1 MRKKISFR
9 AGKHQWMAWMVIW
22 ALCAVLVISTGVLAA
37 TTTADDA
44 VDAASSAAEETKTPT
59 VRVAASQRI
68 QSITQLDVAVII
80 EGHVVRSVQAA
91 SVELREGGIVGGN
104 VDVSPAGSVH
114 INGRV
119 TGNVIGKDITLG
131 PKAVVGGSI
140 VHLGGQLIIDPAA
153 SYQAIGDVP
162 SQDSSRYNYS
172 VNYSGPGRIV
182 VEQRPL
188 PLTNPP
194 IYIPVPRRTLPERI
208 FTTFFL
214 CVGFLLGAISILALC
229 LIFFSRTTEEAAN
242 TAEQEPGRALLTG
255 FIGLLLLPLI
265 ALLLAVTIIGI
276 PLLPVLCAVFLLALV
291 VGFASQ
297 SVFLGRKMKQLLS
310 VTWISTIYREGAIG
324 MLALLALLCV
334 PVVGWLILLIITV
347 LGYGAVLLYWYP
359 IWRERWQQRRIA
371 KEPR

>member
-1 MRKKISFR
+1 MRKEISPR
-9 AGKHQWMAWMVIW
+9 VGKHQRMAMWMVIW
-22 ALCAVLVISTGVLAA
+22 ALCAVLVIGTGVLAA
-37 TTTADDA
+37 TTTVDDA

-59 VRVAASQRI
+59 VRVASGQRI
-68 QSITQLDVAVII
+68 QSVTQPDVAVII

-153 SYQAIGDVP
+153 SYQAIGDTSSLDD
-162 SQDSSRYNYS
+162 SQYS
-172 VNYSGPGRIV
+172 YSLQRPKI

-188 PLTNPP
+188 SITNPP

-208 FTTFFL
+208 FSSFLL
-214 CVGFLLGAISILALC
+214 CVGFLLGATSILALC

-255 FIGLLLLPLI
+255 FIGLLLLPLV
-265 ALLLAVTIIGI
+265 ALLLAITIIGI
-276 PLLPVLCAVFLLALV
+276 PLLPVLFAVFLLALV

-310 VTWISTIYREGAIG
+310 VTWISTIYREGALG
-324 MLALLALLCV
+324 MLALLTLLCV
-334 PVVGWLILLIITV
+334 PVIGWLILLIITV
-347 LGYGAVLLYWYP
+347 LGYGAVLLHWYP
-359 IWRERWQQRRIA
+359 IWRERWQQRRTA